1 VAGAALLAGV
11 LQATGATASQ
21 AAPAA
26 VDKTGTGSRTAAL
39 TINKLSPAIP
49 GKGDTIT
56 VAGSVKNDGK
66 STITGARIAVH
77 HLKGSG
83 PLRSRG
89 AMESAAAE
97 PGYSLAL
104 DGYEVDGHTKTVSD
118 LAPGQS
124 APFTISFP
132 VSSLDLGADGVYPVG
147 ISLDGEVP
155 TDPTLHVL
163 GIQRTF
169 LPWYSGDEEAKSTKI
184 SFLWPLTDE
193 PRIDPRGDTDSQ
205 QSPIFRDDSLVKELQ
220 PGSSGSTTTGGRLWQ
235 MVELGKQ
242 LPITWVIDPDLLATV
257 EAMTKPYRVE
267 GPGGDVTHTKPG
279 TGSAVAEKWL
289 AELKSAVNGDQVI
302 ALPFGDPDIASLAH
316 HGKNIKSDLKLVQ
329 TGGQLGKTTV
339 DTILGTQSTTGVA
352 WPVDGAVD
360 SSIVSTARKTGAKTV
375 IARSDS
381 LRESSSLSYTP
392 NAARPVGGGSTAV
405 VADAA
410 LSTAFEGDMSKPQ
423 NALLAVQNYIAQ
435 TLLVT
440 MEAPGK
446 QRDILVAPQRMPTA
460 AQAHAMAA
468 AIDATDTAPWA
479 TTADFSTTA
488 KATPDPAAARRLPP
502 SSAYPRSL
510 RRTELPAEAFQ
521 QLHEVQTHLDD
532 FVTILTI
539 KDRVTVPFRNAM
551 LRAMSTGWRANGDG
565 DGSSKGDGSAE
576 TSYRNAIGT
585 YLTDLIG
592 AVHILSKSD
601 LTLSGRSGTI
611 PVTVKNDLGQPVTGL
626 VLKLGSNST
635 IRLKIKNAEQ
645 PISIDGGHTRTL
657 KFETTASA
665 NGLAQ
670 VTAHLYTQGGTLYGD
685 TVSFDVELTNVTD
698 LVMLII
704 AAGLL
709 LLVLAGVRIY
719 RQRKRHAAAGGADG
733 GDGAGG
739 EGAGDGGGDTGGGDR
754 TGTLDD
760 EDSTG
765 PGHPGDAGTDIGQET
780 PEPSRAGE
788 KVDG

>member
-1 VAGAALLAGV
+1 VAGSALLAGL
-11 LQATGATASQ
+11 LQVTGVTAAQ
-21 AAPAA
+21 ASPVTA
-26 VDKTGTGSRTAAL
+26 DKAGTGSRTAAL
-39 TINKLSPAIP
+39 SLTKLSPAIP
-49 GKGDTIT
+49 TSGDTIT

-77 HLKGSG
+77 MNGHG
-83 PLRSRG
+83 PLPSRS
-89 AMESAAAE
+89 AMESAASAT
-97 PGYSLAL
+97 GYSLSA
-104 DGYEVDGHTKTVSD
+104 DGYEINGHTVSVRN

-124 APFTISFP
+124 TPFTLSFP
-132 VSSLDLGADGVYPVG
+132 VSALPLTTDGVYSVG
-147 ISLDGEVP
+147 ISLDGMDAA
-155 TDPTLHVL
+155 DPVDHVL

-169 LPWYSGDEEAKSTKI
+169 LPWYSADETAKSTRI
-184 SFLWPLTDE
+184 SFLWPLTDT
-193 PRIDPRGDTDSQ
+193 PHIDPRGDTDSQ
-205 QSPIFRDDSLVKELQ
+205 ESPIFRDDSLVKELQ
-220 PGSSGSTTTGGRLWQ
+220 PGKNGSATSGGRLWQ

-267 GPGGDVTHTKPG
+267 GPGGDVTDTKPG

-289 AELKSAVNGDQVI
+289 NELKGAVTNAQVI

-316 HGKNIKSDLKLVQ
+316 HGKGIHSNLRLVQ
-329 TGGQLGKTTV
+329 TGSQLGKTTV
-339 DTILGTQSTTGVA
+339 DTILGTRSTTGVA

-360 SSIVSTARKTGAKTV
+360 PSIISTARKTGAKTV

-381 LRESSSLSYTP
+381 LRESSSLTYTP

-410 LSTAFEGDMSKPQ
+410 LSTAFDGDMSKPQ

-440 MEAPGK
+440 KEAPDK
-446 QRDILVAPQRMPTA
+446 QRDILVAPERMPTA
-460 AQAHAMAA
+460 AQARAMAA
-468 AIDATDTAPWA
+468 AINATDTAPWA
-479 TTADFSTTA
+479 QSVDFSTTA
-488 KATPDPAAARRLPP
+488 KAAPDPRASRHVPP
-502 SSAYPRSL
+502 GSAYPRSL
-510 RRTELPAEAFQ
+510 RAQELPAEAFQ
-521 QLHEVQTHLDD
+521 QLHEVQSHLDD
-532 FVTILTI
+532 FVMILTI

-551 LRAMSTGWRANGDG
+551 LRATSTAWRGDG
-565 DGSSKGDGSAE
+565 KDE
-576 TSYRNAIGT
+576 TAFRNAIGT

-611 PVTVKNDLGQPVTGL
+611 PVTVKNDLGQPITGL

-635 IRLKIKNAEQ
+635 IRLKIKNPER

-670 VTAHLYTQGGTLYGD
+670 VTAHLYTQDGALYGD
-685 TVSFDVELTNVTD
+685 TVSFKVELTNVTD

-719 RQRKRHAAAGGADG
+719 RQRKRHAAGRGEG
-733 GDGAGG
+733 GDG
-739 EGAGDGGGDTGGGDR
+739 EGGDGVGNGGGGTGGGDR
-754 TGTLDD
+754 SGTLDD
-760 EDSTG
+760 EDGSV
-765 PGHPGDAGTDIGQET
+765 PGHPGDPGGNTGQET
-780 PEPSRAGE
+780 REPSRAGE